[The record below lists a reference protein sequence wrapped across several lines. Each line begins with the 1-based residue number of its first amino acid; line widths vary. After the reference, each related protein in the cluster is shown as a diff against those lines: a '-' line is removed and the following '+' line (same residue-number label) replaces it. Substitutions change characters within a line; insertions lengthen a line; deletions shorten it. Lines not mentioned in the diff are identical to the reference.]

1 MFRVFGRRLV
11 SRTLPLL
18 QQVPHTLPEGFEYME
33 HKVVDKDI
41 HASHENLE
49 TLRFT
54 LTRQDEFLMR
64 EDPVKCVTVTGVNGE
79 YGIYPGHAY
88 KIVQLI
94 PSTITVEYTDGKT
107 QKFFVSGGFAHIN
120 NEGSCDVNTVECIPI
135 EELDLAAAEGALAAQ
150 QASLGSAKDEKAKA
164 VIEIRISV
172 LESIISALK
181 HHH

>member
-1 MFRVFGRRLV
+1 MFRAFARRLV

-18 QQVPHTLPEGFEYME
+18 QVPNHDLPEGFEFLE
-33 HKVVDKDI
+33 NKVVDKDI
-41 HASHENLE
+41 HATHENLE

-64 EDPVKCVTVTGVNGE
+64 ENPVKCVTVTGVNGE

-88 KIVQLI
+88 KIVQLV
-94 PSTITVEYTDGKT
+94 PAPLTVEFTDGTTK
-107 QKFFVSGGFAHIN
+107 KYFVSGGFAHIN
-120 NEGSCDVNTVECIPI
+120 NEGSCDVNAVECVAM
-135 EELDLAAAEGALAAQ
+135 EDLDLSAAEKALAAQ

-172 LESIISALK
+172 LESVISALK